1 MSDKVFTK
9 KMTLSICLIIL
20 CLCALSISAGA
31 YFTDSKNSQAKT
43 FSTATFVLNV
53 DTRVITDTTTTPVT
67 LAPDPVAADS
77 AEHTYT
83 LAANANGYK
92 ATISIDS
99 AKTSTNKSGYCRI
112 EIYKNNTK
120 IATYCTEQIAKN
132 NSSVPAYSKSVTIKS
147 DVDITVKFIP
157 LWGTYSGTYGT
168 ALADGATI
176 TIAGDTVTPT
186 PVNP

>member
-1 MSDKVFTK
+1 
-9 KMTLSICLIIL
+9 MTLSICLIIL

-31 YFTDSKNSQAKT
+31 FFSDTARSAAKT
-43 FSTATFVLNV
+43 YSTATFVLDV
-53 DTRVITDTTTTPVT
+53 EAKEITDATTSPVT
-67 LAPDPVAADS
+67 LSATAVDPIDATS
-77 AEHTYT
+77 HTYS
-83 LAANANGYK
+83 LPVCANGYK
-92 ATISIDS
+92 ATVSINSD
-99 AKTSTNKSGYCRI
+99 KTSTTKSGYCRI

-132 NSSVPAYSKSVTIKS
+132 NSSVSAFSKSVTIIT
-147 DVDITVKFIP
+147 DADITVKFIP
-157 LWGTYSGTYGT
+157 LWGTYSGTTYGT